1 MSYKI
6 PAICNKMQNMLYYL
20 IRKEG
25 FPLEEWVSINDAVK
39 ILGVNRSTL
48 YRWSKAGKLPIY
60 KVVGKSKIKKTDID
74 KLLSDVKMLHQ
85 NN

>member
-1 MSYKI
+1 
-6 PAICNKMQNMLYYL
+6 MQNMLYYL

-25 FPLEEWVSINDAVK
+25 FPLEEWVSISDAVK
-39 ILGVNRSTL
+39 ILEVNRSTL

-60 KVVGKSKIKKTDID
+60 KVVGKSRIKKTDID

-85 NN
+85 NDYPTNPL

>member
-1 MSYKI
+1 MSYKS
-6 PAICNKMQNMLYYL
+6 PANCNKMQNMLYYL